1 MDKKRNK
8 IAALGL
14 VLALSMGLSAAPAW
28 AASYQQGTYQ
38 AGRPSAAAM
47 FVDGLLVRPLGI
59 VATALGSVTWLVTLP
74 FSALGDNVGEAG
86 QSLVKEPAR
95 FTFARPLG
103 EFPR

>member
-1 MDKKRNK
+1 MDKKRNE

-14 VLALSMGLSAAPAW
+14 VLALSMGLSAGPVGATG
-28 AASYQQGTYQ
+28 YQPGAYE

-47 FVDGLLVRPLGI
+47 FVDGVLVRPLGI
-59 VATALGSVTWLVTLP
+59 VATALGSVTLP
-74 FSALGDNVGEAG
+74 FSALGGNVGEAG
-86 QSLVKEPAR
+86 KSLVKDPAR

>member
-1 MDKKRNK
+1 MDKKRNE

-14 VLALSMGLSAAPAW
+14 VLALSMGLSAGPVGATG
-28 AASYQQGTYQ
+28 YQPGAYE

-47 FVDGLLVRPLGI
+47 FVDGVLVRPLGI

-74 FSALGDNVGEAG
+74 FSALGGNVGEAG
-86 QSLVKEPAR
+86 KSLVKDPAR